1 MVETLHAGWI
11 SYMNSACGA
20 FFFQIEPD
28 IGEIVSRY
36 ISSNLRLK
44 IEFRGLLDIRNDLLF
59 AGNPTIDKGSR

>member
-1 MVETLHAGWI
+1 MVL
-11 SYMNSACGA
+11 
-20 FFFQIEPD
+20 FFSQIEPD